1 MQFYAVFNFLTKID
15 DIDLVGIDANSN
27 VIGDQSFVFNGQA
40 AKANAV
46 WYSAYDVDGIKGTKD
61 VVLYGDVNGD
71 AKADFEIGLVGVTRV
86 EATDFLL

>member
-46 WYSAYDVDGIKGTKD
+46 WYSAYEVDGIKGTKD